1 MAFVEFATNDERE
14 ARKFLDQVTDVGD
27 EVKEVLVQGVA
38 DGICRV
44 RNPRM
49 YGGHTAAIPETNDSN
64 LWDGFMAKLAAAAMK
79 DETKFREV
87 QR

>member
-1 MAFVEFATNDERE
+1 MAFVEFATNDEKE

-27 EVKEVLVQGVA
+27 EMKEVLIQGVA

-44 RNPRM
+44 RTPRM
-49 YGGHTAAIPETNDSN
+49 YGGHTAAIPETDDSN
-64 LWDGFMAKLAAAAMK
+64 LWDEFMAKLAAAAMK

>member
-1 MAFVEFATNDERE
+1 MAFIEFATNDEKE

-27 EVKEVLVQGVA
+27 EVKEVLIQGVA

-44 RNPRM
+44 RNPWM
-49 YGGHTAAIPETNDSN
+49 YGGKTAAIPETDDSG
-64 LWDGFMAKLAAAAMK
+64 LWDEFMTNLAAAAMK
-79 DETKFREV
+79 DETKYREV